1 MGSSISKEDKEKDKQ
16 KKLKRTSK
24 ELREYQRLHQ
34 QQQPK
39 SESVKIESPEEW
51 QTLSQLTPSMIPDNQ
66 ITYQYYIPSFK
77 FTTEDDV
84 LKDRGFELY
93 NKIGE
98 GSFGVVRKGKR
109 NSDDAPIACKTIE
122 ITNQNRIRDLKNEL
136 FALVKLRHPNI
147 VNLYDHFMV
156 NSTCY
161 IIMEFA
167 SGGSLSDYVKKKGP
181 LKENLANKWFREIV
195 SGLYFMHRRKLSH
208 QDLKL
213 GNNII
218 ENQSLCFSSINHFNN
233 LSFHQG
239 NVLIAIDENSTLKPP
254 DNMSMKITDFGLS
267 RVSFKET
274 QGIVK
279 KTSPAGTVLF
289 MAPEIIRLRLGEK
302 SEQRLTTK
310 MNVHVKKK
318 PYDPFSADIWAL
330 GVMLYVMVTKN
341 YPFQPKD
348 RPKMYVSQI
357 NRDYPSPTKVSPELK
372 SFIGSMLDPNPINR
386 ITIIGVI
393 THPWIDPDG
402 TLINFDQETE

>member
-24 ELREYQRLHQ
+24 KLREYQRLHQ
-34 QQQPK
+34 KQQSK

-66 ITYQYYIPSFK
+66 ITYQYHIPSFK
-77 FTTEDDV
+77 FNTEDDV

-109 NSDDAPIACKTIE
+109 NSDGAPIACKTIE

-147 VNLYDHFMV
+147 VNLFDHFMV

-181 LKENLANKWFREIV
+181 LKENQANKWFREIV
-195 SGLYFMHRRKLSH
+195 SGIYFIHRRKLSH

-213 GNNII
+213 GNTNF
-218 ENQSLCFSSINHFNN
+218 ENLSLCF
-233 LSFHQG
+233 
-239 NVLIAIDENSTLKPP
+239 
-254 DNMSMKITDFGLS
+254 
-267 RVSFKET
+267 
-274 QGIVK
+274 
-279 KTSPAGTVLF
+279 
-289 MAPEIIRLRLGEK
+289 
-302 SEQRLTTK
+302 
-310 MNVHVKKK
+310 
-318 PYDPFSADIWAL
+318 
-330 GVMLYVMVTKN
+330 
-341 YPFQPKD
+341 
-348 RPKMYVSQI
+348 
-357 NRDYPSPTKVSPELK
+357 
-372 SFIGSMLDPNPINR
+372 
-386 ITIIGVI
+386 
-393 THPWIDPDG
+393 
-402 TLINFDQETE
+402 